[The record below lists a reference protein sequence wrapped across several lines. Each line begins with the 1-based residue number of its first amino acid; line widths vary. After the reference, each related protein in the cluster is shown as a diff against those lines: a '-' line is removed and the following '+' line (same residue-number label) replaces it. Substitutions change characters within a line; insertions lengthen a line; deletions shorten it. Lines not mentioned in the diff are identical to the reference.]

1 MSKADADRLNL
12 GGSATLDFPQ
22 HYSGTVAATVF
33 SKSEPDSR
41 GEVAVVFACN
51 NALADTLAMRKAT
64 ADVVYSEHTG
74 LRVPLKAVHMD
85 VDGQTFVY
93 VVTAAQLEKKPIEI
107 IYQTDSYCLVAQSTD
122 SNALRAG
129 NDIVVSGKGLS
140 DGQVVK

>member
-1 MSKADADRLNL
+1 M
-12 GGSATLDFPQ
+12 
-22 HYSGTVAATVF
+22 F
-33 SKSEPDSR
+33 SKSEPDVS

-85 VDGQTFVY
+85 DDGQTFVY
-93 VVTAAQLEKKPIEI
+93 
-107 IYQTDSYCLVAQSTD
+107 
-122 SNALRAG
+122 ALRAG

-140 DGQVVK
+140 DGRVIK